1 MFASEVGVVAVHGD
15 VGEAFSVG
23 EAVVGDRVDPPE
35 DAVSDGRPV
44 GSVEGGVDPSSGARW
59 AERARSAVWTSILEG
74 MQPRFIQVP
83 PKAPG
88 STMATSQLSCSGPIR
103 VLPEPAPTIK
113 RSW

>member
-44 GSVEGGVDPSSGARW
+44 GSVEGGVDPQFRSSLGGKSQVSGVDQHLGGNATPVHAGTTEGPGLDNGHVPVVVFGADQGV
-59 AERARSAVWTSILEG
+59 AGAGADD
-74 MQPRFIQVP
+74 
-83 PKAPG
+83 
-88 STMATSQLSCSGPIR
+88 
-103 VLPEPAPTIK
+103 
-113 RSW
+113 